1 MKFKKTALITGITGQ
16 DGSILADYLLKKGYK
31 IIGIKRRSSSFNTE
45 RIDHL
50 YNNKIL
56 NKSYFPFYGDLT
68 DSTNLI
74 RIIQQTKPNEI
85 YNLAAQ
91 SHVRTSFETPEYT
104 ANADALGT
112 LRLLEA
118 IRILKME
125 KKVKFYQASTSEI
138 FGNTKIPQNEK
149 THFSPAS
156 PYAVS
161 KLFSYWTVVNYR
173 KAYDMF
179 AVNGILF
186 NHEGERRGA
195 TFVTRKITRA
205 VANYYLGNKEILY
218 LGNLNAKRDWGYA
231 EDYVK
236 TMWKMLQQKKPSDYV
251 ISTGVSKSVR
261 QFAEEAYSCIG
272 VKINWKGKGLNE
284 FGIDKKT
291 NKTIIKIDKYYFR
304 PTEVHELRGDSS
316 KARKELGW
324 KPSTSFKQLVKTMVS
339 KDIHKVRMSNQN

>member
-16 DGSILADYLLKKGYK
+16 DGSILADYLLKKNYK

-45 RIDHL
+45 RINHL
-50 YNNKIL
+50 YNSKIL

-118 IRILKME
+118 IRILKLE
-125 KKVKFYQASTSEI
+125 KKIKFYQASTSEI

-149 THFSPAS
+149 TNFAPSS
-156 PYAVS
+156 PYAIS
-161 KLFSYWTVVNYR
+161 KLFSYWTVINYR
-173 KAYDMF
+173 KAYKIF

-195 TFVTRKITRA
+195 TFVTRKISRA

-218 LGNLNAKRDWGYA
+218 LGNLNAKRDWGSA
-231 EDYVK
+231 DDYVK
-236 TMWKMLQQKKPSDYV
+236 TMWLMLQKKYPSDYV

-261 QFAEEAYSCIG
+261 DFVVEAYRYIG
-272 VKINWKGKGLNE
+272 V
-284 FGIDKKT
+284 
-291 NKTIIKIDKYYFR
+291 
-304 PTEVHELRGDSS
+304 
-316 KARKELGW
+316 
-324 KPSTSFKQLVKTMVS
+324 
-339 KDIHKVRMSNQN
+339 

>member
-1 MKFKKTALITGITGQ
+1 MGFKKTALITGITGQ
-16 DGSILADYLLKKGYK
+16 DGSILADFLLKKNYK

-45 RIDHL
+45 RINHL
-50 YNNKIL
+50 YTSKIL

-68 DSTNLI
+68 DTTNLI
-74 RIIQQTKPNEI
+74 RIIQQTKPHEI

-118 IRILKME
+118 IRILKLE
-125 KKVKFYQASTSEI
+125 KKIKFYQASTSEI

-149 THFSPAS
+149 TPFAPTS
-156 PYAVS
+156 PYAIS
-161 KLFSYWTVVNYR
+161 KLFSYWTVINYR
-173 KAYDMF
+173 KAYNIF

-205 VANYYLGNKEILY
+205 VANYFYGNKEILY
-218 LGNLNAKRDWGYA
+218 LGNLNARRDWGYA
-231 EDYVK
+231 NDYVK
-236 TMWKMLQQKKPSDYV
+236 TMWLMLQQKKPSDYV
-251 ISTGVSKSVR
+251 ISTGVSKSVKE
-261 QFAEEAYSCIG
+261 FVNEAYDCIG
-272 VKINWKGKGLNE
+272 VKIIWKGKGLRE
-284 FGIDKKT
+284 VGIDRKT
-291 NKTIIKIDKYYFR
+291 SKILIKIDKYYFR

-316 KARKELGW
+316 KAKKELKW
-324 KPSTSFKQLVKTMVS
+324 KPKTSFKTLVKSMVE
-339 KDIHKVRMSNQN
+339 KDIQKLGNSI

>member
-1 MKFKKTALITGITGQ
+1 MGFKKTALITGITGQ
-16 DGSILADYLLKKGYK
+16 DGSILADFLLQKNYK

-45 RIDHL
+45 RINHL
-50 YNNKIL
+50 YNSKIL

-68 DSTNLI
+68 DTTNLI
-74 RIIQQTKPNEI
+74 RIIQQTKPHEI

-118 IRILKME
+118 IRILKLE
-125 KKVKFYQASTSEI
+125 KKIKFYQASTSEI

-149 THFSPAS
+149 TPFAPTS
-156 PYAVS
+156 PYAIS
-161 KLFSYWTVVNYR
+161 KLFSYWTVINYR
-173 KAYDMF
+173 KAYNIF

-205 VANYYLGNKEILY
+205 VANYFYGNKEILY
-218 LGNLNAKRDWGYA
+218 LGNLNARRDWGYA
-231 EDYVK
+231 NDYVK
-236 TMWKMLQQKKPSDYV
+236 TMWLMLQQKKPSDYV
-251 ISTGVSKSVR
+251 ISTGVSKSVKD
-261 QFAEEAYSCIG
+261 FVNEAYNCIG
-272 VKINWKGKGLNE
+272 VKIIWKGKGLGE
-284 FGIDKKT
+284 VGIDQKTKK
-291 NKTIIKIDKYYFR
+291 ILIKIDKYYFR

-316 KARKELGW
+316 KARRELKW
-324 KPSTSFKQLVKTMVS
+324 KPKTSFKTLVKSMVE
-339 KDIHKVRMSNQN
+339 KDIQKLGNSI